1 MQMNNR
7 QLYEKIMRN
16 VSKVVKNALNESYD
30 SDFDEKLNSYINKL
44 RALPLSLADF
54 YDVGGTDEIDPEIA
68 NVLDKYGNY
77 IEDVLFCIYDEKHM
91 WKDSNYNFTL
101 EEIHKILND
110 EEFANGTEYGTV
122 LTALNDIYNIVKD
135 WDHKFR
141 M

>member
-16 VSKVVKNALNESYD
+16 VSKVLKNALNESFD
-30 SDFDEKLNSYINKL
+30 SDFDEELNSYINKL

-68 NVLDKYGNY
+68 EVLDRYGDY
-77 IEDVLFCIYDEKHM
+77 IENIIFCIYDEKHM

-101 EEIHKILND
+101 EEIHKILKD

-122 LTALNDIYNIVKD
+122 LTALDEIYNIVKN